1 MGRLSDFVDC
11 ILFYTAHFTGS
22 RSSFFAPNDKRV
34 GSVYLIFVHLP
45 SLLAFTFQPT
55 STAWGSWVRLRGY
68 ILQSVEDK
76 KAGGA
81 YIPLW
86 DVSPDERPH
95 LAHNHFYLEGWTL
108 D

>member
-1 MGRLSDFVDC
+1 MGVMG
-11 ILFYTAHFTGS
+11 A
-22 RSSFFAPNDKRV
+22 FAW
-34 GSVYLIFVHLP
+34 VH
-45 SLLAFTFQPT
+45 TT
-55 STAWGSWVRLRGY
+55 VCD
-68 ILQSVEDK
+68 EDK